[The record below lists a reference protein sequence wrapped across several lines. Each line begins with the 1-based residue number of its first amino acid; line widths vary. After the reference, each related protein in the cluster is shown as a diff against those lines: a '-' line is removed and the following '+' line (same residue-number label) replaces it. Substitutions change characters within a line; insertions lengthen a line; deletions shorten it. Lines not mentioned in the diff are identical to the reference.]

1 MASNK
6 LTVSELDF
14 DNIKTNLKTFLQGQ
28 SEFQDYDFEGS
39 GFAVLIDLLA
49 YNTHYLGFNAN
60 MLANEMY
67 LDSAD
72 IRKNIVSLAKMLG
85 YTPNS
90 PRAPIANLAVR
101 VNNVPSTTTS
111 ITMAKGTVFT
121 TQVDNTSYQFVTNQ
135 SYTIQPTA
143 GVYNFS
149 SVDIYEGTLVTFK
162 YTVDSNDVDQ
172 KFVIPSDNAD
182 TSTLKVSI
190 QTSASDTTTEVYSLA
205 TSLSELNNTSKVYFL
220 QEGENGRF
228 EIYFGDGILGKK
240 PIDGNIINLEYIVT
254 NKTESNGASS
264 FTLSGDVGGFS
275 DVTLTTNT
283 NAANGSEAQTKESIR
298 YNAPLQYTAQDRAVT
313 SKDYETIVKSVYP
326 NAQSV
331 SAWGGEDDETPQ
343 YGVVKI
349 AIKPI
354 SGSTLTTTTKESIKT
369 QLRKYNVVSVR
380 PEIVDPETTNILLT
394 SNVKYN
400 AATTTKT
407 SDTLK
412 SDIITTLTNY
422 NTNTLNQFDGVFRYS
437 KIVGLIDNTDT
448 SIVSNITTLKI
459 RKDFTPLIGT
469 SSKYDVYF
477 RNALYNP
484 HSGHNSSAGGIL
496 SSTGFKI
503 DGDADTIYFLDDDG
517 QGAVRRYSLSGSTRV
532 YANNSQGT
540 ITYSTGQVTINSLNV
555 SVVENIRGAASS
567 VIELTV
573 TPSSNDIVPVRDQI
587 LNIDT
592 ANSTITVEADTF
604 VGGSSEAGVGYTTST
619 SYTGS
624 SGSSY

>member
-14 DNIKTNLKTFLQGQ
+14 DNIKTNLKSFMQGQ

-39 GFAVLIDLLA
+39 GFAVLLDVLA

-72 IRKNIVSLAKMLG
+72 IRKNIVSLAKMIG
-85 YTPNS
+85 YTPTS
-90 PRAPIANLAVR
+90 CRASNAELTVK
-101 VNNVPSTTTS
+101 VNNVPNTTTS
-111 ITMAKGTVFT
+111 LTMDKGTVFT
-121 TQVDNTSYQFVTNQ
+121 TSVDGQSYQFVTNQ
-135 SYTIQPTA
+135 SYTVQPNSGVYQFA
-143 GVYNFS
+143 GVK
-149 SVDIYEGTLVTFK
+149 VYEGTLVTFK
-162 YTVDSNDVDQ
+162 YTKDSSDPDQ
-172 KFVIPSDNAD
+172 KFIIPSPNAD
-182 TSTLKVSI
+182 TITLKVTI
-190 QTSASDTTTEVYSLA
+190 QNSSSDSTQNVYTLA
-205 TSLSELNNTSKVYFL
+205 TGFTNLTDASKVYFL
-220 QEGENGRF
+220 QENEEGKF
-228 EIYFGDGILGKK
+228 EVYFGDGILGKSLS
-240 PIDGNIINLEYIVT
+240 DGNIVILEYIVT
-254 NKTESNGASS
+254 NKTEANGASS
-264 FTLSGDVGGFS
+264 FALSGDIDGFS
-275 DVTLTTNT
+275 NVTIATTS

-354 SGSTLTTTTKESIKT
+354 SGSVLTTSTKETIKL

-380 PEIVDPETTNILLT
+380 PEIVDPETTSILLT

-400 AATTTKT
+400 EQTTAKT

-412 SDIITTLTNY
+412 ANIISTLSNY

-437 KIVGLIDNTDT
+437 KIIGLIDNTDT

-459 RKDFTPLIGT
+459 RKEFTPTIGVST
-469 SSKYDVYF
+469 RYDVYY
-477 RNALYNP
+477 RNSLYNP
-484 HSGHNSSAGGIL
+484 HSGHNANAGGIL
-496 SSTGFKI
+496 TSTGFKI
-503 DGDADTIYFLDDDG
+503 DGDTSTIFFLDDDG
-517 QGAVRRYSLSGSTRV
+517 QGNVRRYSLSGSTRV
-532 YANNSQGT
+532 YANSTQGT
-540 ITYSTGQVTINSLNV
+540 INYATGQVTINSLNV

-573 TPSSNDIVPVRDQI
+573 TPSSNDVVPVRDQI

-604 VGGSSEAGVGYTTST
+604 VGGSADAGVGYTTT
-619 SYTGS
+619 
-624 SGSSY
+624 SSY

>member
-14 DNIKTNLKTFLQGQ
+14 DNIKSNLKSFMQGQ

-39 GFAVLIDLLA
+39 GFAVLLDVLS

-72 IRKNIVSLAKMLG
+72 IRKNIVSLAKMIG
-85 YTPNS
+85 YTPTS
-90 PRAPIANLAVR
+90 CRASNAELTVR
-101 VNNVPSTTTS
+101 VNNVPNTTTAL
-111 ITMAKGTVFT
+111 TMDKGTVFT
-121 TQVDNTSYQFVTNQ
+121 TSIDGQSYQFVTNQ
-135 SYTIQPTA
+135 SYTVQPDS
-143 GVYNFS
+143 GVFQFTG
-149 SVDIYEGTLVTFK
+149 VKVYEGTLVTFK
-162 YTVDSNDVDQ
+162 YTKDSSDPDQ
-172 KFVIPSDNAD
+172 KFIIPSPNAD
-182 TSTLKVSI
+182 TITLKVTI
-190 QTSASDTTTEVYSLA
+190 QNSSSDSTQNVYTLA
-205 TSLSELNNTSKVYFL
+205 TGFTNLTDASKVYFL
-220 QEGENGRF
+220 QENEEGKF
-228 EIYFGDGILGKK
+228 EVYFGDGILGKSLS
-240 PIDGNIINLEYIVT
+240 DGNIVILEYIVT
-254 NKTESNGASS
+254 NKTEANGASS
-264 FTLSGDVGGFS
+264 FALSGDIDGFS
-275 DVTLTTNT
+275 NVTITPTS

-354 SGSTLTTTTKESIKT
+354 SGSTLTTSTKETIKL

-380 PEIVDPETTNILLT
+380 PEIVDPETTSILLT

-400 AATTTKT
+400 EQTTAKT

-412 SDIITTLTNY
+412 ANIISTLTNY

-437 KIVGLIDNTDT
+437 KIIGLIDNTDT

-459 RKDFTPLIGT
+459 RKEFTPTIGVST
-469 SSKYDVYF
+469 RYDVYY
-477 RNALYNP
+477 RNSLYNP
-484 HSGHNSSAGGIL
+484 HSGHNASDGGIL
-496 SSTGFKI
+496 TSSGFKI
-503 DGDADTIYFLDDDG
+503 DGDTSTIFFLDDDG
-517 QGAVRRYSLSGSTRV
+517 QGNVRRYSLSGSTRV
-532 YANNSQGT
+532 YANSTQGT
-540 ITYSTGQVTINSLNV
+540 INYATGQVTINSLNV

-573 TPSSNDIVPVRDQI
+573 IPSSNDVVPVRDQI

-604 VGGSSEAGVGYTTST
+604 VGGSADAGVGYTTT
-619 SYTGS
+619 
-624 SGSSY
+624 SSY